1 MTKLESA
8 AIPDVGADAQLNQRT
23 DSLVRRVA
31 SDLLTIEVNTII
43 KPCMTARKMPP
54 PPVALFDI
62 VDNYA
67 DYVAQSAQLLGDV
80 SVVEELDL
88 RAPETNGRKSFT
100 RVLYNAEFLEKH
112 FSLQVSADDA
122 EDDER
127 KTRVVILRR
136 ICHYSHLMIN
146 ILKDLELQY
155 PSQSGFDFWDAS
167 HQDLYD
173 HYNEA
178 INISIDPHY
187 ISLIR
192 KSWDMGIEQVVM
204 QTVIQLDGD
213 MISRIQKGFEK
224 EEFHGLQQL
233 HLATCRMGVETWE
246 TMTKLVIHF
255 IGEVGRTFIN
265 LVTPRA
271 L

>member
-1 MTKLESA
+1 MTELEST
-8 AIPDVGADAQLNQRT
+8 AILGAGADAQLNQRT

-54 PPVALFDI
+54 PPVALYDI
-62 VDNYA
+62 VNNYA
-67 DYVAQSAQLLGDV
+67 DYVAQSAQLLRDV

-88 RAPETNGRKSFT
+88 RAPKTNGPDSFTSVLHNAQVLETN
-100 RVLYNAEFLEKH
+100 
-112 FSLQVSADDA
+112 FSRQVSLDDA

-127 KTRVVILRR
+127 KTRIVILRR
-136 ICHYSHLMIN
+136 ICHYSHLMVN

-155 PSQSGFDFWDAS
+155 PSKSGFDFWDAS

-173 HYNEA
+173 HYSEA

-246 TMTKLVIHF
+246 TMTRLVIHF